1 MFPTIW
7 FIFFFLI
14 TLSKELFFF
23 DEELLV
29 VNSFFIIFSILF
41 SGLSSL
47 ISTELRN
54 RHMTIL
60 SQFSDY
66 IIAKQSI
73 LDLLLIFYK
82 QRNNSF
88 LYKFNEIVK
97 EYSIVLSQ
105 NFQTYIVSFI
115 YDFQRLF
122 ISKLMIILSF
132 ESLYLKKE
140 TLSAISIN
148 NTENRIF
155 FFLNNLILN

>member
-1 MFPTIW
+1 
-7 FIFFFLI
+7 
-14 TLSKELFFF
+14 
-23 DEELLV
+23 
-29 VNSFFIIFSILF
+29 
-41 SGLSSL
+41 
-47 ISTELRN
+47 
-54 RHMTIL
+54 MTIL

-105 NFQTYIVSFI
+105 NFQNYIVSFI
-115 YDFQRLF
+115 YDFQRLI